1 MLKLR
6 SPRLLVSTRLANLP
20 SFPNA
25 HALPRPRQPGPN
37 PPLTSPRPFKLPRK
51 KQDAV
56 WSWVLLAVILATAA
70 GGFLAYTNK
79 SETPDASAMASGAEC
94 SAPGFHFA
102 DVLAENEQRY
112 RAKAVRGDK
121 SPPAGLGQSPA
132 DAVTAKT
139 DPTQRF
145 DAKEFTNGAAP
156 WLCVALFASFFL
168 GLGMLTLFKM
178 CAHTMVWTVVYVK
191 VGVMASLAVAF
202 LAMGSLVPGI
212 VFTLLTGTCCAF
224 PKS

>member
-1 MLKLR
+1 
-6 SPRLLVSTRLANLP
+6 
-20 SFPNA
+20 
-25 HALPRPRQPGPN
+25 
-37 PPLTSPRPFKLPRK
+37 
-51 KQDAV
+51 
-56 WSWVLLAVILATAA
+56 VILATAA